1 MRIAIIGAG
10 HVGQTLGR
18 RWAER
23 DHTIVYGVREPEAP
37 KSKDA
42 ATATGHGARVATAR
56 EAAAD
61 AEVVVLATPWE
72 AAHDA
77 LRGADAL
84 GGKILVDATNPL
96 GGGVGEGLAVGH
108 TTSGAE
114 QVAGW
119 APGARVV
126 KAFNTTGWP
135 NMKDPDY
142 AGQPA
147 TMLVCGEDEGA
158 NRVVADLAAAR
169 AARDAVDPP
178 RAVPRDG
185 HRDRVPP
192 AAALGPELAA
202 RVGERGGDRLRQPR
216 PELVVEV
223 AEVGQRLEPLAAVHA
238 QRLGDLRA

>member
-10 HVGQTLGR
+10 QVGQTLGR

-23 DHTIVYGVREPEAP
+23 GHAIVYGVREPAAP

-42 ATATGHGARVATAR
+42 ATATGHGARVATVR

-72 AAHDA
+72 AVRDA
-77 LRGADAL
+77 LRGAGAL

-96 GGGVGEGLAVGH
+96 LLGGGSGEGLAVGH

-119 APGARVV
+119 APAARVV

-147 TMLVCGEDEGA
+147 TMLVCGDDEAA
-158 NRVVADLAAAR
+158 NRVVADLAKAIGFEAIDAGPLRIAR
-169 AARDAVDPP
+169 
-178 RAVPRDG
+178 
-185 HRDRVPP
+185 
-192 AAALGPELAA
+192 L
-202 RVGERGGDRLRQPR
+202 
-216 PELVVEV
+216 
-223 AEVGQRLEPLAAVHA
+223 LEPFAMLWIHLALFRGMGTGIAF
-238 QRLGDLRA
+238 RLLRR